1 MHATLGSL
9 TFCSLVTAAV
19 TAQGTPPPIPV
30 ELRARFGF
38 EGPLITKIGDGIG
51 NLRIADLDGDG
62 KAEVVVSDAR
72 RARLVVLRTD
82 GKQVT
87 VDAVPTQGQIAG
99 YALADVHGDGK
110 ADLLLVDGRGRLT
123 VQHPGDD
130 ATGAPLDLGLGGR
143 GMGLMTG
150 DLDGDGKQDLVAL
163 VRGKMRWVT
172 DIAGQPR
179 LSAIEPLEDNLHSF
193 QVMDVD
199 GDGKVDFVCCVAGTK
214 MNLRLRRGRG
224 DGTFGPWR
232 IAGVDNLL
240 HVFPAKLAN
249 GATAL
254 ATIEGPNRRVSL
266 QTYTDHGGD
275 AALEWWSFGEDQ
287 KSVPFAVG
295 DLDGDGDDDIVLAQP
310 ERAQLAFFE
319 WRGETFVPRMLPTLA
334 GVTSVAI
341 GDVDGDGKLDLVL
354 ASPEEETLSWK
365 SGSAPLDQFPVQIGC
380 VDKPVAVAMHP
391 AGGVLVLARND
402 KREAHIDLV
411 APGSEPQ
418 RLVDLGRLPA
428 DPARLLVADVGD
440 ADGLEVA
447 FVVPSEGLRTVTLA
461 GAAGAAGGEVKK
473 VGKGDGT
480 AGFTKKMDDGALA
493 LCVHDGKPALL
504 AVRERF
510 VRRFR
515 VDAEG
520 QVRVLTQDNGPDGLT
535 ELSLAAELPG
545 GAMLYLDK
553 KNDKLVRVQPGLP
566 PTAIE
571 VPAFDFGRL
580 FAHRDAAVLVSSR
593 GLLRVPFGS
602 GPSLHP
608 VAVHEPPT
616 DHTYYWSGEY
626 GDFDHDGNMD
636 LCVVDRHLPGVQ
648 ILAGSEGRL
657 ERAVAVPVFET
668 PPSDQPDSE
677 PRELATGDLDG
688 DGRTDFV
695 LLAHDRVLIYLQQK

>member
-1 MHATLGSL
+1 MHATFPGI
-9 TFCSLVTAAV
+9 TFVALAAV
-19 TAQGTPPPIPV
+19 TATAQGAPPPIPV

-51 NLRIADLDGDG
+51 GLRIGDLDGDG
-62 KAEVVVSDAR
+62 RPEVVVSDAR
-72 RARLVVLRTD
+72 RARLVSLRVD
-82 GKQVT
+82 GGAVT
-87 VDAVPTQGQIAG
+87 VTHLPTRGQIAG

-110 ADLLLVDGRGRLT
+110 SDLLLVDGRGRLT
-123 VQHPGDD
+123 VQHPGGKT
-130 ATGAPLDLGLGGR
+130 ASTPLDLGLGGR
-143 GMGLMTG
+143 AVGLQTG

-172 DIAGQPR
+172 KIAGEPE
-179 LSAIEPLEDNLHSF
+179 LSPIEPLEDNVHSF
-193 QVMDVD
+193 HVVDVD
-199 GDGKVDFVCCVAGTK
+199 GDGHLDFVCCVGGTS

-232 IAGVDNLL
+232 IAAVDNLL
-240 HVFPAKLAN
+240 HVFPARLAN
-249 GATAL
+249 GSRAL
-254 ATIEGPNRRVSL
+254 ATIEGPHRRVSL
-266 QTYTDHGGD
+266 QAYADHGGD
-275 AALEWWSFGEDQ
+275 AALEWWSFGDGQ
-287 KSVPFAVG
+287 KNAPLAVG
-295 DLDGDGDDDIVLAQP
+295 DIDGDGDDDIVSAQP
-310 ERAQLAFFE
+310 ERAQLMVFE
-319 WRGETFVPRMLPTLA
+319 SRDGTFVPRTVPTLA
-334 GVTSVAI
+334 GVASLAI

-365 SGSAPLDQFPVQIGC
+365 SGAEPLDEFPVQIAC
-380 VDKPVAVAMHP
+380 VDKPVAVAVHP
-391 AGGVLVLARND
+391 SGGVLVLARND
-402 KREAHIDLV
+402 KRDAHIDLV
-411 APGSEPQ
+411 VPGAEPQ

-428 DPARLLVADVGD
+428 DPVRLLAADVGD
-440 ADGLEVA
+440 AEGLEVA
-447 FVVPSEGLRTVTLA
+447 FVVPSEGLRTVTIA
-461 GAAGAAGGEVKK
+461 GAAGADVKK
-473 VGKGDGT
+473 VGKDDGT

-493 LCVHDGKPALL
+493 LCRHEGQPALL

-515 VDAEG
+515 VDDKG
-520 QVRVLTQDNGPDGLT
+520 QVRVLTQDNGPAGLA

-553 KNDKLVRVQPGLP
+553 KNNKLVRMQPDAP
-566 PTAIE
+566 PTSIE
-571 VPAFDFGRL
+571 VPAFDFTHL
-580 FAHRDAAVLVSSR
+580 LAHQDAAVLVGAR
-593 GLLRVPFGS
+593 GLLRVPFGN
-602 GPSLHP
+602 GPSLRA

-616 DHTYYWSGEY
+616 DRTYYWSGEP

-657 ERAVAVPVFET
+657 DRAVAVPVFET
-668 PPSDQPDSE
+668 PPSESPDNE